1 MKPVYLSCLLLGG
14 LLFSCN
20 DPSAGEKAGAISSLT
35 KNETNMSSTEKNK
48 ATIRSIYEDC
58 LNKRDYNLSEKLIGD
73 EYTGP
78 TREKGNAG
86 FLATVQPIIRAFPDI
101 QWTVEDL
108 FAEDD
113 KVVVR
118 WSWTGTHKEAFRNFP
133 ATGKAMTNHAIAIY
147 QLKDGKVINA
157 WMESDRLGFLQQIGA
172 VSLDVFGT
180 PVKK

>member
-1 MKPVYLSCLLLGG
+1 MKPVYLCGLLLGG
-14 LLFSCN
+14 LLLSCDN
-20 DPSAGEKAGAISSLT
+20 PAVREQADTTHSPV
-35 KNETNMSSTEKNK
+35 KNQTNMSSTEKNK

-157 WMESDRLGFLQQIGA
+157 WMESDRLGFLQQLGI
-172 VSLDVFGT
+172 VSPDVFG
-180 PVKK
+180 K